1 MSVEELKRESACTD
15 KNWRVERER
24 EGERER
30 ERGRESNVFAR
41 GVVHVRYRFLFVPC
55 LRLFLLSTHSFTHI
69 VLLVSEL
76 TIPYPPFP
84 IVNPI
89 VKVPGA

>member
-30 ERGRESNVFAR
+30 EREGERATYSL
-41 GVVHVRYRFLFVPC
+41 VV
-55 LRLFLLSTHSFTHI
+55 
-69 VLLVSEL
+69 
-76 TIPYPPFP
+76 
-84 IVNPI
+84 
-89 VKVPGA
+89 

>member
-30 ERGRESNVFAR
+30 ERGRESNVFAFAR
-41 GVVHVRYRFLFVPC
+41 ATWCSAWAVHVFVC
-55 LRLFLLSTHSFTHI
+55 ALLAS
-69 VLLVSEL
+69 VS
-76 TIPYPPFP
+76 
-84 IVNPI
+84 IVNSFIYPYRTPR
-89 VKVPGA
+89 VRTNDSVPPVSHC